1 MPNHCNNTLG
11 VLGKTE
17 DVEKFITFVTNNGE
31 DKEENKYQLFKSLM
45 PMPKEL
51 EGTISPSKSNNE
63 ELIKKYGTDN
73 WYDWCNK
80 NWGTKWGD
88 YDITKSDLANLVQ
101 YSYPIGTD
109 GQEDYNNPIE
119 DTSNSYVHFYY
130 DTAWSPGSDEL
141 CNALKIQFPKLN
153 FNLYYE
159 EQGMGFAG
167 QVTINKGEVIVDDSW
182 DFHQSCNDISEIDF
196 DN

>member
-11 VLGKTE
+11 VAGKTE
-17 DVEKFITFVTNNGE
+17 EVEKFVEFVTNKDL
-31 DKEENKYQLFKSLM
+31 DKKGDEYQIFKNLM

-51 EGTISPSKSNNE
+51 EGTTSPSKEINK
-63 ELIKKYGTDN
+63 ELIKKYGSDN
-73 WYDWCNK
+73 WYDWCYK

-88 YDITKSDLANLVQ
+88 YDTSKSELMKSV
-101 YSYPIGTD
+101 
-109 GQEDYNNPIE
+109 
-119 DTSNSYVHFYY
+119 SNKKESYVHFYY
-130 DTAWSPGSDEL
+130 DTAWAPGSDEL
-141 CNALKIQFPKLN
+141 CNALSIQFPELN

-167 QVTINKGEVIVDDSW
+167 QVKIKQGAIDYNDSW

>member
-11 VLGKTE
+11 VLGKTS
-17 DVEKFITFVTNNGE
+17 DVEKFVEFVKSKNK
-31 DKEENKYQLFKSLM
+31 DKTGCEYEIFESLI

-51 EGTISPSKSNNE
+51 EGTTSPSKSSNE

-73 WYDWCNK
+73 WYDWCNN

-88 YDITKSDLANLVQ
+88 YDITKSDPANLVQ
-101 YSYPIGTD
+101 YSYPFKED
-109 GQEDYNNPIE
+109 GEEDYVNPIE
-119 DTSNSYVHFYY
+119 NTDNSYVHFYY
-130 DTAWSPGSDEL
+130 DTAWAPGSDQL
-141 CNALKIQFPKLN
+141 CDALCLKFPELN

-159 EQGMGFAG
+159 EPGMGFAG
-167 QVTINKGEVIVDDSW
+167 QVKIKKGEVIYNDSW
-182 DFHQSCNDISEIDF
+182 DFHPSCSDISEMDF

>member
-17 DVEKFITFVTNNGE
+17 DVEKFIAFVTNNGE
-31 DKEENKYQLFKSLM
+31 DKEQNKYQLFKSLM

-51 EGTISPSKSNNE
+51 EGTTSPSKSSNE

-73 WYDWCNK
+73 WYDWCNN

-88 YDITKSDLANLVQ
+88 YDIDKSQVASLVK
-101 YSYPIGTD
+101 YSYPMGID
-109 GQEDYNNPIE
+109 GCKDYDNAIE

-130 DTAWSPGSDEL
+130 DTAWAPGSDEL
-141 CNALKIQFPKLN
+141 CNALSIQFPELN

-167 QVTINKGEVIVDDSW
+167 QVKIKQGAIDYNDSW

>member
-1 MPNHCNNTLG
+1 MPNHCSNTLG

-17 DVEKFITFVTNNGE
+17 DVEKFIAFITNNGP
-31 DKEENKYQLFKSLM
+31 DKEENKYQLFKNLI

-51 EGTISPSKSNNE
+51 EGTTSPSKSSNE

-73 WYDWCNK
+73 WYDWCNT

-88 YDITKSDLANLVQ
+88 YNIDKSQVSALVR
-101 YSYPIGTD
+101 YSYPIGID
-109 GQEDYNNPIE
+109 GCKDYDNGIE

-130 DTAWSPGSDEL
+130 DTAWAPGSDEL
-141 CNALKIQFPKLN
+141 SAALCLKFPELN

-167 QVTINKGEVIVDDSW
+167 QVKIKKGEIDYSDNW
-182 DFHQSCNDISEIDF
+182 DFRQSCNDISEIDF